1 MRSLSLLIGLGFLLR
16 IAESGHM
23 RSGCGHLVGWE
34 FMCHRNGQPCY
45 LFFSFLFFSF
55 LFFSFLLFWL
65 LLTVS
70 QAIKFGIRSV
80 IRTHI
85 TDPRQGTP
93 FLHLPPQVDKATT
106 LILTIA
112 SAFLTPYL
120 FDMLRGLSLN
130 TTLFITLAAIL
141 FRIAPL
147 LITMFLFNRHR
158 IACSGFSGFI
168 GSFFGNYYTWSARS

>member
-1 MRSLSLLIGLGFLLR
+1 VDTCVLG
-16 IAESGHM
+16 
-23 RSGCGHLVGWE
+23 VGIWLAGNSCATG
-34 FMCHRNGQPCY
+34 MDSPAI
-45 LFFSFLFFSF
+45 FSFLFFSF